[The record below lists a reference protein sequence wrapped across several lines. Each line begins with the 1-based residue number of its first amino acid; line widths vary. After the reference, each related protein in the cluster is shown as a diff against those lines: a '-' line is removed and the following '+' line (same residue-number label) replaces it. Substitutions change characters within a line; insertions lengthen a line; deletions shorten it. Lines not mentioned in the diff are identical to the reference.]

1 MAEASGRKSG
11 RLLFFSYLGV
21 FLAVILDQAAKY
33 LAAAHLKGQPAME
46 LIPGVFELSYL
57 ENESAAFGLDPVSLL
72 HRIFHFGFF
81 DANPQAFLACKMIF
95 FLICTLIVAFFLMR
109 VYRRIP
115 WNRHFLPMNLIVL
128 SLLSG
133 AFGNLIDR
141 VLHRYVIDFFY
152 FKLIDFPVF
161 NVADIYVTVAAFSLA
176 FVMFFV
182 YREEDFAV
190 LFPGRGKGAHAD
202 AE

>member
-1 MAEASGRKSG
+1 MTEASGRKTG

-21 FLAVILDQAAKY
+21 FLAVILDQATKY
-33 LAAAHLKGQPAME
+33 LAAAHLKGQPAVA

-72 HRIFHFGFF
+72 HRIFHFAFF
-81 DANPQAFLACKMIF
+81 DANPKVFLACKMIF
-95 FLICTLIVAFFLMR
+95 FLICTLIVAYFLVR
-109 VYRRIP
+109 IYRRIP
-115 WNRHFLPMNLIVL
+115 WNKHFLPLNFIVL
-128 SLLSG
+128 FLLSG

-161 NVADIYVTVAAFSLA
+161 NVADIYVTVAAFALA

-202 AE
+202 AD